1 MDTPARGR
9 VQNLNNKLVLKNDT
23 DTLKKKETTNKQTVK
38 LQGLSGLE
46 NGTAGL
52 KVNLPTGTSGLKLLL
67 MV

>member
-1 MDTPARGR
+1 VDTPARGR

-52 KVNLPTGTSGLKLLL
+52 KLIYRQAHQA
-67 MV
+67 